1 SAGAGVL
8 GNIGYAA
15 LTTLGQKFK
24 TKFKDYFGSEKNA
37 EEFFNKISSE
47 KAINVKKPKRD
58 IEDIYEEIV
67 GEVDDSK
74 FTQFTSELQKW
85 LLDNKD
91 MFNESTGETFNIG
104 NQVAQGDINNAS
116 GIQIVNNTEFSILHL
131 NKYFL
136 YLSND
141 KINIFSHY
149 NP

>member
-1 SAGAGVL
+1 MENSVLLTFGEWAAQSAGAGVL

-47 KAINVKKPKRD
+47 KAINVKKTKRD

-104 NQVAQGDINNAS
+104 NQVAQGDINNVS
-116 GIQIVNNTEFSILHL
+116 GIQIVNRNR
-131 NKYFL
+131 
-136 YLSND
+136 
-141 KINIFSHY
+141 
-149 NP
+149 